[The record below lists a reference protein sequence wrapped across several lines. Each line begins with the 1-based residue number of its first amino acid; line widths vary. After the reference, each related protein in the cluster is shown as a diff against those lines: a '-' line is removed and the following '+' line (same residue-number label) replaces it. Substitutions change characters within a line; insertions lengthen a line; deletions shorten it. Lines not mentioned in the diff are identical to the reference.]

1 MEIFVKYSV
10 DAILL
15 ILLITN
21 ILDSARKGFF
31 RCVLSLVCVFAAIFA
46 SVTFSQPLA
55 EWSYDNIFSVQI
67 EAEIEQALED
77 GINSSSV
84 ARAVT
89 SVLEVIPGV
98 LTTQLE
104 EMGIDI
110 NALTENISSLEL
122 SASDT
127 AEKVSADIIRP
138 AALVLLKM
146 ICYVLIFIA
155 VRFVLGLIIGL
166 IDKLPAPKLFR
177 RANKWLGAALGTVK
191 GVILVLVICLFIN
204 ACSGLFRNNEMLS
217 ASVENSRICSW
228 VSELGEPDLDAIKSD
243 INSIVK

>member
-1 MEIFVKYSV
+1 MEIFVKYSI

-15 ILLITN
+15 IILITN

-31 RCVLSLVCVFAAIFA
+31 RCVLSLVCVVAAIFA

-55 EWSYDNIFSVQI
+55 EWSYDNIFSAQI

-84 ARAVT
+84 AKAVT
-89 SVLEVIPGV
+89 STLEIIPGV

-104 EMGIDI
+104 DMGIDI
-110 NALTENISSLEL
+110 NALTERISSLEL

-127 AEKVSADIIRP
+127 AQKVSTDIIRP
-138 AALVLLKM
+138 VALVLLKM
-146 ICYVLIFIA
+146 ICYVLIFLA

-166 IDKLPAPKLFR
+166 IDKLPTPRLFR
-177 RANKWLGAALGTVK
+177 RANKLLGGVLGTAK

-204 ACSGLFRNNEMLS
+204 ACAGLFKNSEMFDE
-217 ASVENSRICSW
+217 SVKNSRICSL
-228 VSELGEPDLDAIKSD
+228 VSELGEPDLDTIK
-243 INSIVK
+243 INIDSLK

>member
-46 SVTFSQPLA
+46 SVTFSQLLA
-55 EWSYDNIFSVQI
+55 EWSYDNIFSAQI

>member
-31 RCVLSLVCVFAAIFA
+31 CCVLSLVCVFAAIFA

-55 EWSYDNIFSVQI
+55 EWSYDNIFSAQI

-110 NALTENISSLEL
+110 NALTENISCL
-122 SASDT
+122 
-127 AEKVSADIIRP
+127 
-138 AALVLLKM
+138 
-146 ICYVLIFIA
+146 
-155 VRFVLGLIIGL
+155 
-166 IDKLPAPKLFR
+166 
-177 RANKWLGAALGTVK
+177 
-191 GVILVLVICLFIN
+191 LFISLVERFSSFLN
-204 ACSGLFRNNEMLS
+204 LRLLWVLNLTLSTFRGRLFLL
-217 ASVENSRICSW
+217 AT
-228 VSELGEPDLDAIKSD
+228 
-243 INSIVK
+243 

>member
-1 MEIFVKYSV
+1 
-10 DAILL
+10 
-15 ILLITN
+15 
-21 ILDSARKGFF
+21 
-31 RCVLSLVCVFAAIFA
+31 
-46 SVTFSQPLA
+46 
-55 EWSYDNIFSVQI
+55 
-67 EAEIEQALED
+67 
-77 GINSSSV
+77 
-84 ARAVT
+84 
-89 SVLEVIPGV
+89 
-98 LTTQLE
+98 
-104 EMGIDI
+104 
-110 NALTENISSLEL
+110 
-122 SASDT
+122 
-127 AEKVSADIIRP
+127 
-138 AALVLLKM
+138 M

-228 VSELGEPDLDAIKSD
+228 ISELGEPDLDAIKSD